1 MLRIIAQTSVTR
13 QTKVYIILERN
24 PFGASEIYCLQDRI
38 RIFEYIFC
46 QWKMTDFLHVN
57 LNGASVLK
65 AVLRLQVVFGLN
77 TLIHC

>member
-24 PFGASEIYCLQDRI
+24 PFGVSEIYCLQDLI

-46 QWKMTDFLHVN
+46 QWKMADFLHVK
-57 LNGASVLK
+57 NGASMLK
-65 AVLRLQVVFGLN
+65 AILRL
-77 TLIHC
+77 